1 MKLLALTTVMLL
13 RAGGA
18 LCQFPFANQNLA
30 GNIPVVGPKLAT
42 KNLWEKLFVVSTT
55 TTVTKT
61 TVYYCYSTDKLLGG
75 LEKIRQCSERRRR
88 AIEVDGIRGFI
99 GEKTYHFLMHYQQ
112 SFRATETA
120 DEDLRSLIAPS
131 KPEEEE
137 GENMERN
144 ELQSRREA
152 RFLQP
157 VTKTETE
164 TKTEYTA
171 TTAITMKCTPA
182 VNIIPSC
189 A

>member
-42 KNLWEKLFVVSTT
+42 RNLWEKLFVVSTT

-75 LEKIRQCSERRRR
+75 LEKIRQCSERRKR

-99 GEKTYHFLMHYQQ
+99 GEKTIPFPVALSAVFPCDWNQPT
-112 SFRATETA
+112 RTC
-120 DEDLRSLIAPS
+120 DL
-131 KPEEEE
+131 
-137 GENMERN
+137 
-144 ELQSRREA
+144 
-152 RFLQP
+152 
-157 VTKTETE
+157 
-164 TKTEYTA
+164 
-171 TTAITMKCTPA
+171 
-182 VNIIPSC
+182 
-189 A
+189 

>member
-1 MKLLALTTVMLL
+1 M
-13 RAGGA
+13 
-18 LCQFPFANQNLA
+18 
-30 GNIPVVGPKLAT
+30 
-42 KNLWEKLFVVSTT
+42 
-55 TTVTKT
+55 
-61 TVYYCYSTDKLLGG
+61 
-75 LEKIRQCSERRRR
+75 
-88 AIEVDGIRGFI
+88 I
-99 GEKTYHFLMHYQQ
+99 G
-112 SFRATETA
+112 TA

-131 KPEEEE
+131 KPAEEED
-137 GENMERN
+137 ENMERN
-144 ELQSRREA
+144 GLQSRREA